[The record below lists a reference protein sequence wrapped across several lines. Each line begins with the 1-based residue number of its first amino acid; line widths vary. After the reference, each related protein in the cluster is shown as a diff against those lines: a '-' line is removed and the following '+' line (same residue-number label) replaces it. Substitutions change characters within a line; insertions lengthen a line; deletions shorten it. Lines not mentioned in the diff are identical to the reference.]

1 MNHRGSSGSPEASD
15 VKLLILREGMSQK
28 LKANLCRN
36 MQPLV
41 GLWQTSEGF
50 TSAAC
55 DQTIQQQHT
64 IGLLSMF
71 AVLFCR
77 IKTTFP
83 IGPRSPHW
91 RGWEHISRFYLSCS
105 DSACLWW
112 VISTNTR
119 RVSVE
124 CEDEDV
130 FSGGRVCVW
139 DSDSLP
145 RLLAAILDLSLLQ
158 TWTAF

>member
-1 MNHRGSSGSPEASD
+1 MDIKTHSSDS
-15 VKLLILREGMSQK
+15 LRERK
-28 LKANLCRN
+28 PFFCVAPLRDLCRN

-145 RLLAAILDLSLLQ
+145 RLLAASLDLSLLQ